1 MTKNDV
7 SQRTDKVCVLIVDDH
22 PSTAATLA
30 RALSQLDGTAEVI
43 SATNSKEAL
52 EKVKDKAV
60 DILITDMIMPEMTG
74 LELIEKLRDHPGGKP
89 SRTYLVTAY
98 DVPGLKVT
106 AQRLKVNEVL
116 IKPVRPERVYQI
128 ISKDIEEMKQSTQP
142 SETANVEKR
151 KFKILVADDRPD
163 NLTLLA
169 RYLEYEG
176 YDHVDAQD
184 GEETLIKAQDEMP
197 DLVLLDVDMP
207 KKNGFDVLEEIR
219 ANPNLAHI
227 PVIILTAARLD
238 SADVQEGLN
247 LGADD
252 YITKPFDRRELMARI
267 RAKLRVKE
275 AEDVTRR
282 RNRELSLL
290 PEIGKE
296 LSARTDL
303 KDIANI
309 LLKRTAETLGA
320 NQGHMLM
327 LNSDGNITEH
337 FQHSV
342 SESVVVAK
350 DFQFQQSLFNHV
362 LETRQGIIIENALSH
377 EFWHTTESDQTRS
390 VVVAPLFGR
399 RDLLG
404 LLFLTNEQENYFTL
418 DHLLLL
424 QAIASQAAIAI
435 ENVRLY
441 QNVTEEQKQLE
452 KIKNEFIAT
461 ASHDLKNPIMSIS
474 GYSTLLKKAGPLTDQ
489 QEEFIERIQSSTK
502 NMLELVQNMLQ
513 LTEIDLQKTETSR
526 EAIDTISLL
535 KEVVGEFEVQAQQ
548 KGQTL
553 QLQNEIASASIYAD
567 MLQIKQAIRNLIGN
581 AIKYTPSGGQ
591 IFVVAKLSNDY
602 LEIQVQDSGYGIPST
617 DLPYIFDRFY
627 RVRTGNTIEIEGNG
641 LGLAIVKSIVEQHQG
656 VVQVQSN
663 PNQGTAFTINLP
675 LAGKSALLQTHDHQA
690 T

>member
-1 MTKNDV
+1 MSKTETSPTTPQV
-7 SQRTDKVCVLIVDDH
+7 RILIVDDH

-30 RALSQLDGTAEVI
+30 RALGQLGSAAEVI
-43 SATNSKEAL
+43 SATNGSEAL
-52 EKVKDKAV
+52 EKVKDKGV

-106 AQRLKVNEVL
+106 ASRLKVNEVL
-116 IKPVRPERVYQI
+116 IKPIRPERIYQI
-128 ISKDIEEMKQSTQP
+128 ISRDIEEMKQSTQP
-142 SETANVEKR
+142 LKNAGPEKR

-176 YDHVDAQD
+176 YDHVEAKD
-184 GEETLIKAQDEMP
+184 GEEALIKAQDETP
-197 DLVLLDVDMP
+197 DLILLDVDMP
-207 KKNGFDVLEEIR
+207 KKNGFAVLEEIR
-219 ANPNLAHI
+219 SNENLKHI
-227 PVIILTAARLD
+227 PIIILTAARLD

-267 RAKLRVKE
+267 RTKLRVKE
-275 AEDVTRR
+275 AEDATRR

-296 LSARTDL
+296 LSARTEL
-303 KDIANI
+303 KDIANV

-320 NQGHMLM
+320 IEGHMVM
-327 LNSDGNITEH
+327 LDANGNTTEHYQISVSNPEAITE
-337 FQHSV
+337 QMIL
-342 SESVVVAK
+342 E
-350 DFQFQQSLFNHV
+350 QSLLNHV
-362 LETRQGIIIENALSH
+362 LDTRQGVIVEDATKNEYWLFN
-377 EFWHTTESDQTRS
+377 EKDQTRS
-390 VVVAPLFGR
+390 AVIAPLFGR

-404 LLFLTNEQENYFTL
+404 LLLLTHEQENYFTL

-474 GYSTLLKKAGPLTDQ
+474 GFSNLLTKAGPLNDQ
-489 QEEFIERIQSSTK
+489 QEEFVDRIQSSTK
-502 NMLELVQNMLQ
+502 NMLELVQNMLH
-513 LTEIDLQKTETSR
+513 LTEIDLQKSETSR
-526 EAIDTISLL
+526 ESIEAIALL
-535 KEVVGEFEVQAQQ
+535 KEVVNEFEIQAAQ
-548 KGQTL
+548 KSQKFAL
-553 QLQNEIASASIYAD
+553 QSEVATAYIHAD
-567 MLQIKQAIRNLIGN
+567 LLQIKQVFRNLIGN
-581 AIKYTPSGGQ
+581 AIKYTPNGGE
-591 IFVVAKLSNDY
+591 IKVITKLAQDY
-602 LEIQVQDSGYGIPST
+602 LEVQVQDTGYGIPSA
-617 DLPYIFDRFY
+617 DLPHIFDRFY
-627 RVRTGNTIEIEGNG
+627 RVRTGKTTEIEGNG
-641 LGLAIVKSIVEQHQG
+641 LGLAIVKSIAEAHGGDVR
-656 VVQVQSN
+656 VQSK
-663 PNQGTAFTINLP
+663 PDEGTTFMLDLP
-675 LAGKSALLQTHDHQA
+675 LVGRAVLQNG
-690 T
+690 

>member
-1 MTKNDV
+1 MSKTETSPTTPQV
-7 SQRTDKVCVLIVDDH
+7 RILIVDDH

-30 RALSQLDGTAEVI
+30 RALGQLGSAAEVV
-43 SATNSKEAL
+43 SATNGSEAL
-52 EKVKDKAV
+52 EKVKDKGV

-106 AQRLKVNEVL
+106 ASRLKVNEVL
-116 IKPVRPERVYQI
+116 IKPIRPERIYQI
-128 ISKDIEEMKQSTQP
+128 ISRDIEEMKQSTQP
-142 SETANVEKR
+142 LKNTGPEKR

-176 YDHVDAQD
+176 YDHVEAKD
-184 GEETLIKAQDEMP
+184 GEEALIKAQDETP
-197 DLVLLDVDMP
+197 DLILLDVDMP
-207 KKNGFDVLEEIR
+207 KKNGFAVLEEIR
-219 ANPNLAHI
+219 SNENLKHI
-227 PVIILTAARLD
+227 PIIILTAARLD

-267 RAKLRVKE
+267 RTKLRVKE
-275 AEDVTRR
+275 AEDATRR

-296 LSARTDL
+296 LSARTEL

-320 NQGHMLM
+320 IEGHMVM
-327 LNSDGNITEH
+327 LDANGNTTEHYQISVSNPEAITE
-337 FQHSV
+337 QMIL
-342 SESVVVAK
+342 E
-350 DFQFQQSLFNHV
+350 QSLLNHV
-362 LETRQGIIIENALSH
+362 LDTRQGVIVEDATKNEYWLFN
-377 EFWHTTESDQTRS
+377 EKDQTRS
-390 VVVAPLFGR
+390 AVIAPLFGR

-404 LLFLTNEQENYFTL
+404 LLLLTHEQENYFTL

-474 GYSTLLKKAGPLTDQ
+474 GFSNLLTKAGPLNDQ
-489 QEEFIERIQSSTK
+489 QEEFVDRIQSSTK
-502 NMLELVQNMLQ
+502 NMLELVQNMLH
-513 LTEIDLQKTETSR
+513 LTEIDLQKSETSR
-526 EAIDTISLL
+526 ESIEAIALL
-535 KEVVGEFEVQAQQ
+535 KEVVNEFEIQAAQ
-548 KGQTL
+548 KSQKFAL
-553 QLQNEIASASIYAD
+553 QSEVATAYIHAD
-567 MLQIKQAIRNLIGN
+567 LLQIKQVFRNLIGN
-581 AIKYTPSGGQ
+581 AIKYTPNGGE
-591 IFVVAKLSNDY
+591 IKVITKLAQDY
-602 LEIQVQDSGYGIPST
+602 LEVQVQDTGYGIPSA
-617 DLPYIFDRFY
+617 DLPHIFDRFY
-627 RVRTGNTIEIEGNG
+627 RVRTGKTTEIEGNG
-641 LGLAIVKSIVEQHQG
+641 LGLAIVKSIAEAHGGDVR
-656 VVQVQSN
+656 VQSK
-663 PNQGTAFTINLP
+663 PDEGTTFMLDLP
-675 LAGKSALLQTHDHQA
+675 LVGRAVLQNG
-690 T
+690 

>member
-1 MTKNDV
+1 MIGMSKNEISPKNDQV
-7 SQRTDKVCVLIVDDH
+7 RILIVDDH

-30 RALSQLDGTAEVI
+30 RALGQLGSAAEVV
-43 SATNSKEAL
+43 SATNGSEAL
-52 EKVKDKAV
+52 EKVKDKGV

-106 AQRLKVNEVL
+106 ASRLKVNEVL
-116 IKPVRPERVYQI
+116 IKPIRPERIYQI
-128 ISKDIEEMKQSTQP
+128 IARDMNEMKQATQP
-142 SETANVEKR
+142 RKNGAAEKR

-163 NLTLLA
+163 NVTLLV

-176 YDHVDAQD
+176 YDHVTAQD
-184 GEETLIKAQDEMP
+184 GEETLIKAQDETP
-197 DLVLLDVDMP
+197 DLILLDVDMP
-207 KKNGFDVLEEIR
+207 KKNGFAVLEEIR
-219 ANPNLAHI
+219 ANENLKHI
-227 PVIILTAARLD
+227 PIIILTAARLD

-267 RAKLRVKE
+267 RTKLRVKE
-275 AEDVTRR
+275 AEDATRR

-296 LSARTDL
+296 LSARTEIH
-303 KDIANI
+303 DIANI

-320 NQGHMLM
+320 VEGFMLM
-327 LNSDGNITEH
+327 VDADGNINERYH
-337 FQHSV
+337 ISV
-342 SESVVVAK
+342 SEGNSSAAK
-350 DFQFQQSLFNHV
+350 IQLGKKLFYHI
-362 LETRQGIIIENALSH
+362 LETRQGVVIEDAAQH
-377 EFWHTTESDQTRS
+377 EYWSAHENDQTRS
-390 VVVAPLFGR
+390 AVIAPLFGR

-404 LLFLTNEQENYFTL
+404 LLFLTHEQESYFTL

-441 QNVTEEQKQLE
+441 QNITDEQKQLE

-474 GYSTLLKKAGPLTDQ
+474 GYSNLLSKAGPLNTQ
-489 QEEFIERIQSSTK
+489 QEEFVGRIQHSTK

-513 LTEIDLQKTETSR
+513 LTEIDLKKSENNR
-526 EAIDTISLL
+526 EAINAVETL
-535 KEVVGEFEVQAQQ
+535 KELTAEFEIQAQQ
-548 KGQTL
+548 KKQTL
-553 QLQNEIASASIYAD
+553 KLQSEISFARIYAD
-567 MLQIKQAIRNLIGN
+567 TLQIKQAIRNLIGN
-581 AIKYTPSGGQ
+581 AIKYTPEGGQ
-591 IFVVAKLSNDY
+591 IFVTAKLVGDY
-602 LEIQVQDSGYGIPST
+602 VEIQVRDNGYGIPPQ
-617 DLPYIFDRFY
+617 DLPHIFDRFY
-627 RVRTGNTIEIEGNG
+627 RVRTNQTMEIEGNG

-656 VVQVQSN
+656 NVRVQSKVN
-663 PNQGTAFTINLP
+663 EGTIFTVNLP
-675 LAGKSALLQTHDHQA
+675 LAAQPVLQNA
-690 T
+690 